1 MYVSCLY
8 LLYVQLQAD
17 QSGTIAEILAED
29 GKPVS
34 VDTVLSL
41 NHLISY
47 RYELYYFF
55 ALKIDLNFM
64 SSFVQPLLVI
74 VP

>member
-1 MYVSCLY
+1 MLRFPLNPLFLNLDIYMSCLY

-34 VDTVLSL
+34 VDTVLYL

-47 RYELYYFF
+47 RYELSNIF
-55 ALKIDLNFM
+55 L
-64 SSFVQPLLVI
+64 PLRSI
-74 VP
+74 